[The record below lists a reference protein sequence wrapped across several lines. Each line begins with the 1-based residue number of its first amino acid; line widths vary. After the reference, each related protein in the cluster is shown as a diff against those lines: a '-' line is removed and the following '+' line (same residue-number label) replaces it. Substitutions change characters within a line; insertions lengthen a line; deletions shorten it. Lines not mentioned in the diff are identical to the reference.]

1 MAGTEQALRFPGRL
15 LKEHEITP
23 MLTQGK
29 TSPPVQCGTGEEV
42 LWSSFLPGNA
52 GEVQPQEGCRAPL
65 HWAWAILSLN
75 RFLVLTSP
83 SSWSLGAGITLQGSL
98 LVSKKFG
105 LDIPPQNDF

>member
-42 LWSSFLPGNA
+42 LWSSFLPGLPSRKCWGSA
-52 GEVQPQEGCRAPL
+52 APGGL
-65 HWAWAILSLN
+65 Q
-75 RFLVLTSP
+75 
-83 SSWSLGAGITLQGSL
+83 SSTALGMGHP
-98 LVSKKFG
+98 V
-105 LDIPPQNDF
+105 P